1 MKKQKRNIILCI
13 ILILISIF
21 FLFQIKKQQN
31 NKFQDELIF
40 FKLFSPK
47 QKKENKTS
55 QLRNQ
60 LNETYEFRVSYQN
73 IDFKKINLM
82 DTVNPKTLIQKKIA
96 PGTEGEFE
104 ILLHSNKKMN
114 YRIKFKSKNQKPK
127 NLKFKMKGKDR
138 EYNQLEEMEEDLT
151 GVIEGN
157 KKLIIQWKWNYE
169 KDETQD
175 LQDTKDGET
184 IKEYNFTIYTI
195 AE

>member
-13 ILILISIF
+13 ILIFTVSL
-21 FLFQIKKQQN
+21 FLFRIKKYS
-31 NKFQDELIF
+31 NKDYQDELIF
-40 FKLFSPK
+40 FKLFSFK
-47 QKKENKTS
+47 QEEELSEK
-55 QLRNQ
+55 NQ
-60 LNETYEFRVSYQN
+60 PTPTYEFKVSYQN

-82 DTVNPKTLIQKKIA
+82 DTINPKTLIQEKIA

-127 NLKFKMKGKDR
+127 NLNFKIQGKDR
-138 EYNQLEEMEEDLT
+138 KYNQLEEMQEELK
-151 GVIEGN
+151 GEING
-157 KKLIIQWKWNYE
+157 KKRLRIQWKWNYE

-184 IKEYNFTIYTI
+184 IKEYNFTIYAI